1 MRLTE
6 AQVKAI
12 QDNFSVS
19 FTEGDKIWL
28 FGSRVDDSKKGGDID
43 LYIETNYN
51 DLFIVTRKE
60 IEFIANLKKFIG
72 DQKIDIV
79 INILPRNQ
87 QLPIYN
93 EARNTGIQLL

>member
-19 FTEGDKIWL
+19 FMEGYKIWL

-60 IEFIANLKKFIG
+60 IEFIANLKKIIG

>member
-12 QDNFSVS
+12 QDNFFVS
-19 FTEGDKIWL
+19 FMEGDKIWL

-43 LYIETNYN
+43 LYIETNYS
-51 DLFIVTRKE
+51 DLFIVTKKE
-60 IEFIANLKKFIG
+60 IEFIVNLKKIIG